1 MMYFSGGFRLCLII
15 FSISM
20 RMSPFN
26 LVQLVRSLSRIS
38 AGFAALLLALAL
50 APITHAADTVAGEI
64 LVKLRSPAALP
75 LIIAAYPGTISTQ
88 FGSRPIYRLKL
99 PAAINVD
106 TAVTSLRSTADVL
119 LVEPNTTQQSPEARK
134 NSAWAVGSASDYL
147 PQWAP
152 TAMRLSL
159 AHTFSKG
166 AGVKVAVLDTGVDPA
181 HPALAG
187 KLLPGYDFVDND
199 TIPSEVGTTA
209 NLGYGH
215 GTHVAGLIALA
226 APQAKI
232 LPYRVLDLNGE
243 GNAWVLAEAVQRAID
258 DGAHIINLSLGTAF
272 KSDVLTSIAKLV
284 SCEPPDD
291 ADPVLNYADPG
302 YAADK
307 ARCAGGPGLV
317 LIAAAGN
324 DGNSSVK
331 EYPAAVSAYGLLSVG
346 ASNVSKHLAT
356 FSNSGSWVQVAA
368 PGEGITSA
376 VPLAATASGYAVWSG
391 TSMAAPLAAGAA
403 ALLRSQQ
410 PDLPAKDLVRQ
421 ITRTAAPLIGTN
433 IKQIDA
439 AALVERCN
447 MDIDGDGVVHPTTD
461 GLMLMRAMMG
471 MTGTAVSS
479 AAAPGSPRND
489 WAIIRPFLVDV
500 CGMTLP

>member
-1 MMYFSGGFRLCLII
+1 MNVF
-15 FSISM
+15 
-20 RMSPFN
+20 
-26 LVQLVRSLSRIS
+26 QSLLRTV
-38 AGFAALLLALAL
+38 ATTLLLALA
-50 APITHAADTVAGEI
+50 PFSHAADTVASEV
-64 LVKLRSPAALP
+64 LVKLKNTAALP
-75 LIIAAYPGTISTQ
+75 SVIAPYPGTVSTQ

-99 PAAINVD
+99 AAGSNVD
-106 TAVTSLRSTADVL
+106 TVVTNLRGNADVL
-119 LVEPNTTQQSPEARK
+119 LAEPNTTNQSPEARR
-134 NSAWAVGSASDYL
+134 NLPWAVGSPSAYAA
-147 PQWAP
+147 QWAP
-152 TAMRLSL
+152 TAMRLAL

-166 AGVKVAVLDTGVDPA
+166 AGVKVALLDTGVDPA

-199 TIPSEVGTTA
+199 SIPSEVGSTA

-226 APQAKI
+226 APLAKI
-232 LPYRVLDLNGE
+232 IPYRVLDLNGE

-284 SCEPPDD
+284 SCEPPDEL
-291 ADPVLNYADPG
+291 DPLLNFSDPG

-317 LIAAAGN
+317 IIAAAGN
-324 DGNSSVK
+324 DGSSAVK

-346 ASNVSKHLAT
+346 ASNQSKQLAT
-356 FSNSGSWVQVAA
+356 FTNSGSWVQVAA
-368 PGEGITSA
+368 PGEGVTSA

-403 ALLRSQQ
+403 ALLRSLE
-410 PDLPAKDLVRQ
+410 PDLLAKDLVRK
-421 ITRTAAPLIGTN
+421 IARTASPLIGTN
-433 IKQIDA
+433 IKQVDA

-447 MDIDGDGVVHPTTD
+447 MDVDGDGFVHATTD

-479 AAAPGSPRND
+479 AAAPGSPRSD
-489 WAIIRPFLVDV
+489 WAVLRPFLVDV

>member
-1 MMYFSGGFRLCLII
+1 MYFSGVVRLCLMT
-15 FSISM
+15 FSIAM
-20 RMSPFN
+20 QMSPFN
-26 LVQLVRSLSRIS
+26 LVQLVRSLPRLCAAS
-38 AGFAALLLALAL
+38 AALLLALAL
-50 APITHAADTVAGEI
+50 APIAHAADTVAGEI

-75 LIIAAYPGTISTQ
+75 PIIATYPGTVSTQ

-99 PAAINVD
+99 PAAFNVG
-106 TAVTSLRSTADVL
+106 TTVTSLQGNTDVL
-119 LVEPNTTQQSPEARK
+119 LVEANTTQQSPEARK
-134 NSAWAVGSASDYL
+134 NQPWAVGSASDYL

-199 TIPSEVGTTA
+199 IIPSEVGTTA

-258 DGAHIINLSLGTAF
+258 DGAHIINLSLGTAT

-284 SCEPPDD
+284 SCEPPDEL
-291 ADPVLNYADPG
+291 DPLLNFSDPG

-317 LIAAAGN
+317 IIAAAGN
-324 DGNSSVK
+324 DGSGSVK
-331 EYPAAVSAYGLLSVG
+331 EYPAAVSAYGMLSVG
-346 ASNVSKHLAT
+346 ASSQSRTLAT

-368 PGEGITSA
+368 PGEGITSS

-403 ALLRSQQ
+403 ALLRSLD
-410 PDLPAKDLVRQ
+410 PELPAKDLVRR
-421 ITRTAAPLIGTN
+421 IARTASPLTGTN
-433 IKQIDA
+433 IRQVDA

-447 MDIDGDGVVHPTTD
+447 MDIDGDGVVRATTD
-461 GLMLMRAMMG
+461 GLMLMRAMLG
-471 MTGTAVSS
+471 MTGADVSS
-479 AAAPGSPRND
+479 AAAGGSPRRD
-489 WAIIRPFLVDV
+489 WAVIRPFLVDV

>member
-1 MMYFSGGFRLCLII
+1 MNVF
-15 FSISM
+15 
-20 RMSPFN
+20 
-26 LVQLVRSLSRIS
+26 QSLLRTV
-38 AGFAALLLALAL
+38 ATTLLLALA
-50 APITHAADTVAGEI
+50 PFSHAADTVASEV
-64 LVKLRSPAALP
+64 LVKLKNTAALP
-75 LIIAAYPGTISTQ
+75 SVIAPYPGTVSTQ

-99 PAAINVD
+99 AAGSNVD
-106 TAVTSLRSTADVL
+106 TVVTNLRGNADVL
-119 LVEPNTTQQSPEARK
+119 LAEPNTTNQSPEARR
-134 NSAWAVGSASDYL
+134 NLPWAVGSPSAYAA
-147 PQWAP
+147 QWAP
-152 TAMRLSL
+152 TAMRLAL

-166 AGVKVAVLDTGVDPA
+166 AGVKVALLDTGVDPA

-199 TIPSEVGTTA
+199 SIPSEVGSTA

-226 APQAKI
+226 APLAKI
-232 LPYRVLDLNGE
+232 IPYRVLDLNGE

-284 SCEPPDD
+284 SCEPPDEL
-291 ADPVLNYADPG
+291 DPLLNFSDPG

-317 LIAAAGN
+317 IVAAAGN
-324 DGNSSVK
+324 DGSSAVK

-346 ASNVSKHLAT
+346 ASNQSKQLAT
-356 FSNSGSWVQVAA
+356 FTNSGSWVQVAA
-368 PGEGITSA
+368 PGEGVTSA

-403 ALLRSQQ
+403 ALLRSLE
-410 PDLPAKDLVRQ
+410 PDLLAKDLVRK
-421 ITRTAAPLIGTN
+421 IARTASPLIGTN
-433 IKQIDA
+433 IKQVDA

-447 MDIDGDGVVHPTTD
+447 MDIDGDGFVHATTD

-479 AAAPGSPRND
+479 AAAPGSPRSD
-489 WAIIRPFLVDV
+489 WAVLRPFLVDV

>member
-1 MMYFSGGFRLCLII
+1 MSAFSSVSF
-15 FSISM
+15 F
-20 RMSPFN
+20 
-26 LVQLVRSLSRIS
+26 RSLLRTL
-38 AGFAALLLALAL
+38 ATGLLLALAQT
-50 APITHAADTVAGEI
+50 AHGSDTVAGEV
-64 LVKLRSPAALP
+64 LVKLKNAAALP
-75 LIIAAYPGTISTQ
+75 SVIAPYPGTVSTQ
-88 FGSRPIYRLKL
+88 FGARPIYRLKL
-99 PAAINVD
+99 PTGSNVD
-106 TAVTSLRSTADVL
+106 TVVTNLRGNADVL
-119 LVEPNTTQQSPEARK
+119 LAEPNTTNQSPEARR
-134 NSAWAVGSASDYL
+134 NRAWTVGEASAYTA
-147 PQWAP
+147 QWAP

-187 KLLPGYDFVDND
+187 KLLPGYDFVDSD
-199 TIPSEVGTTA
+199 TIPSEVGTTV

-232 LPYRVLDLNGE
+232 IPYRVLDLNGE
-243 GNAWVLAEAVQRAID
+243 GNAWALAEAVQRAID
-258 DGAHIINLSLGTAF
+258 DGAHIINLSLGTPI
-272 KSDVLTSIAKLV
+272 KSDVLISIAKLV
-284 SCEPPDD
+284 SCEPPDEL
-291 ADPVLNYADPG
+291 DPILNYSDPG

-307 ARCAGGPGLV
+307 ARCAGGPGLII
-317 LIAAAGN
+317 IAAAGN
-324 DGNSSVK
+324 DGNSSVT

-346 ASNVSKHLAT
+346 ASNQSKRLAT

-403 ALLRSQQ
+403 ALLRSLE
-410 PDLPAKDLVRQ
+410 PDLPAKDLVRR
-421 ITRTAAPLIGTN
+421 IARTASPLIGTN
-433 IKQIDA
+433 IRQVDA

-447 MDIDGDGVVHPTTD
+447 MDIDGDGFVHATTD
-461 GLMLMRAMMG
+461 GLMLIRSMMG
-471 MTGTAVSS
+471 MTGAAVSS
-479 AAAPGSPRND
+479 AAAAGSPRSD
-489 WAIIRPFLVDV
+489 WPTIRQFLVNI

>member
-1 MMYFSGGFRLCLII
+1 MMYFSGGGRLCPII
-15 FSISM
+15 LLNSM
-20 RMSPFN
+20 RMSP
-26 LVQLVRSLSRIS
+26 LTPARLIGYLPRLCT
-38 AGFAALLLALAL
+38 AFAALLTVALVPVA
-50 APITHAADTVAGEI
+50 HAADTVAGEV

-75 LIIAAYPGTISTQ
+75 PIIATYPGAVATQ
-88 FGSRPIYRLKL
+88 FGTRPIYRLKL
-99 PAAINVD
+99 PAGTDVGL
-106 TAVTSLRSTADVL
+106 TVTSLRGNADVL

-134 NSAWAVGSASDYL
+134 SQAWTIGSASDYL

-181 HPALAG
+181 HPALAN

-199 TIPSEVGTTA
+199 SIPSEVGTTA

-226 APQAKI
+226 APLAKI
-232 LPYRVLDLNGE
+232 IPYRVLDLNGE

-258 DGAHIINLSLGTAF
+258 DGAHIINLSLGTPVR
-272 KSDVLTSIAKLV
+272 SDVLTSIAKLV

-291 ADPVLNYADPG
+291 TDPILNYSDPG

-317 LIAAAGN
+317 MIAAAGN

-346 ASNVSKHLAT
+346 ASNQSKHLAT

-368 PGEGITSA
+368 PGEGITSS

-403 ALLRSQQ
+403 ALLRSAE
-410 PDLPAKDLVRQ
+410 PNLSAADLVRR
-421 ITRTAAPLIGTN
+421 IARTASPLIGTN
-433 IKQIDA
+433 IKQVDA

-447 MDIDGDGVVHPTTD
+447 MDIDGDGQVLSTTD

-500 CGMTLP
+500 CGMNLP

>member
-1 MMYFSGGFRLCLII
+1 MSAFSLLSAF
-15 FSISM
+15 
-20 RMSPFN
+20 
-26 LVQLVRSLSRIS
+26 RSLRCAI
-38 AGFAALLLALAL
+38 ATGLLLAFAPLAQ
-50 APITHAADTVAGEI
+50 AADTVAGEV
-64 LVKLRSPAALP
+64 LVKLKNAAALP
-75 LIIAAYPGTISTQ
+75 SVLAPYPGTVSTQ
-88 FGSRPIYRLKL
+88 FGTRPIYRLKL
-99 PAAINVD
+99 AAGNNVD
-106 TAVTSLRSTADVL
+106 AVVTNLRANADVL
-119 LVEPNTTQQSPEARK
+119 LAEPNTTNQSPEARK
-134 NSAWAVGSASDYL
+134 FIPWVIGSPSAYTA
-147 PQWAP
+147 QWAP
-152 TAMRLSL
+152 AAMRLSL
-159 AHTFSKG
+159 AHTFSQG

-199 TIPSEVGTTA
+199 TIPSEVGSTA

-226 APQAKI
+226 APLAKI

-243 GNAWVLAEAVQRAID
+243 GNAWVLAEAVQRAIN
-258 DGAHIINLSLGTAF
+258 DGANIINLSLGTAF

-291 ADPVLNYADPG
+291 TDPILNYSDPG

-317 LIAAAGN
+317 IIAAAGN
-324 DGNSSVK
+324 DGSSSVK

-346 ASNVSKHLAT
+346 ASRQSGQLAT
-356 FSNSGSWVQVAA
+356 FSNSGSWAQVAA
-368 PGEGITSA
+368 PGDGITSS

-403 ALLRSQQ
+403 ALLRSLE
-410 PDLPAKDLVRQ
+410 PDLPAKDLVRR
-421 ITRTAAPLIGTN
+421 IARTASPLIGTN
-433 IKQIDA
+433 IKQVDA

-447 MDIDGDGVVHPTTD
+447 MDIDGDGFVHATTD
-461 GLMLMRAMMG
+461 GLMLIRAMMG

-479 AAAPGSPRND
+479 AAVVGSPRSD
-489 WAIIRPFLVDV
+489 WATIRAFLVNA